1 MERIND
7 YKSFSQNNASK
18 IALALSEEKSVL
30 QKEYQEYFMSM
41 LHKYD
46 ISSVSELEDE
56 VKEMLSLHQEAQQMA
71 LGAKRQAVIHDLA
84 VANLA
89 SMIEKRLTETE
100 E

>member
-1 MERIND
+1 MTD
-7 YKSFSQNNASK
+7 
-18 IALALSEEKSVL
+18 LVEEVNV
-30 QKEYQEYFMSM
+30 QEAEPTITVGDTTYP
-41 LHKYD
+41 
-46 ISSVSELEDE
+46 ISELEDE

>member
-1 MERIND
+1 MTDLDKE
-7 YKSFSQNNASK
+7 
-18 IALALSEEKSVL
+18 IATEEPTITVGDTT
-30 QKEYQEYFMSM
+30 
-41 LHKYD
+41 HP
-46 ISSVSELEDE
+46 ISELEDE

>member
-1 MERIND
+1 MTDLDKE
-7 YKSFSQNNASK
+7 
-18 IALALSEEKSVL
+18 IATEEPTITVGDTT
-30 QKEYQEYFMSM
+30 YP
-41 LHKYD
+41 
-46 ISSVSELEDE
+46 VSELEDE